1 MNKKNRISQEN
12 IRYYQLNYILYILK
26 YKISFLFFYFSL
38 KLWAKMTSE
47 ISLLF
52 YIFIVNLAII
62 FLLLALSEE
71 KGARL
76 LGPENPCVQASDLGL
91 GFKIEP
97 SFMIQPKRFGLT
109 NGVR

>member
-1 MNKKNRISQEN
+1 
-12 IRYYQLNYILYILK
+12 
-26 YKISFLFFYFSL
+26 
-38 KLWAKMTSE
+38 MTFE

-52 YIFIVNLAII
+52 SIFIVNLAII

-76 LGPENPCVQASDLGL
+76 LGPENPCVQASDLDL

-97 SFMIQPKRFGLT
+97 SFMIQHKRFGLT
-109 NGVR
+109 NDAGVR

>member
-1 MNKKNRISQEN
+1 
-12 IRYYQLNYILYILK
+12 
-26 YKISFLFFYFSL
+26 
-38 KLWAKMTSE
+38 MTFE

-76 LGPENPCVQASDLGL
+76 LGPENPCVQAFDLGL

-109 NGVR
+109 NDAGVR